1 MPVIQHKQAT
11 VFIAQIDHRSNLSVG
26 TVTGVIWA
34 LGQTAVSI
42 AHGYRTMP
50 CQTRVPNQ
58 SWQMF
63 LPIEIDGL
71 REALLLQATAIAVA
85 GPELLLR
92 LCVGNG
98 DAEFIAAGEISSA
111 SGSAFVSSGRLLDA
125 KKDRR
130 IDHADPFL
138 SRGAFRKADKIT
150 AEWNTTQAKVMQVVL
165 DPNIKDIGQAA
176 EYLGWDVK
184 ILRNELKL
192 AKFEQIKDM
201 VGLGDFDRAANRE
214 MAT

>member
-111 SGSAFVSSGRLLDA
+111 SGSASIMQTLFYRAVRFARLIRSLPSGTPSKPKSCRWFSI
-125 KKDRR
+125 R
-130 IDHADPFL
+130 
-138 SRGAFRKADKIT
+138 T
-150 AEWNTTQAKVMQVVL
+150 
-165 DPNIKDIGQAA
+165 
-176 EYLGWDVK
+176 
-184 ILRNELKL
+184 
-192 AKFEQIKDM
+192 
-201 VGLGDFDRAANRE
+201 
-214 MAT
+214 